1 MAVVVGDLN
10 GKDQKKG
17 GEVRNKQEAPE
28 ALVEEM
34 VVKRMRGWENICLF
48 LRCKTDIFVGAE
60 KGKFYGGG
68 NRW

>member
-48 LRCKTDIFVGAE
+48 HTQLCPVAHKKDMKE
-60 KGKFYGGG
+60 
-68 NRW
+68 NH